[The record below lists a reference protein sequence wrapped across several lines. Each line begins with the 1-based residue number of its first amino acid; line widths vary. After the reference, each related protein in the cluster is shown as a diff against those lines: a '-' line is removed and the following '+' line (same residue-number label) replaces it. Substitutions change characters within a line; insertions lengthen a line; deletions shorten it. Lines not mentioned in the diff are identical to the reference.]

1 MTAKCAL
8 LWNTHVWCRELEQ
21 EFEKILSLDSPGS
34 LDIWLVLD
42 AKIPGAGEIAKKY
55 KRCQVIDPDDLFGR
69 LPYPPIEGFGILHHS
84 HFPVLDFFLT
94 HSDYDYYWFIE
105 FDVRYSGDWR
115 SFFTFFEPY
124 THDFIASHIRSYD
137 EEPLWHWWDTLRHPV
152 KTILRDRDGW
162 QGFNEVSLPTLLHK
176 GGYRIM
182 DFGGDGR
189 FTPPELKNRSYT
201 SHGLK
206 DGLLSPFERQ
216 TLPFSEAPADGRA
229 GHTENEIRVHLA
241 DEFCPFQSV
250 KADRLNGH
258 SFFRTRHNAWGGS
271 VFTGLENRYLFVF
284 FTVTDIW
291 GCHTGIV

>member
-55 KRCQVIDPDDLFGR
+55 RRCLVIDPEDLFRR

-94 HSDYDYYWFIE
+94 HRDYDYYWFIE

-152 KTILRDRDGW
+152 KTIGRGECLRSFNVIFRISNRGLEYIDREQQDGW

-206 DGLLSPFERQ
+206 DGLLSPFCTMSWRPSRRQ
-216 TLPFSEAPADGRA
+216 TGR
-229 GHTENEIRVHLA
+229 HKNKLYH
-241 DEFCPFQSV
+241 SV
-250 KADRLNGH
+250 KPRQMVEPVTRRMKYVYIWLM
-258 SFFRTRHNAWGGS
+258 SFVRFNLLKRT
-271 VFTGLENRYLFVF
+271 
-284 FTVTDIW
+284 D
-291 GCHTGIV
+291 